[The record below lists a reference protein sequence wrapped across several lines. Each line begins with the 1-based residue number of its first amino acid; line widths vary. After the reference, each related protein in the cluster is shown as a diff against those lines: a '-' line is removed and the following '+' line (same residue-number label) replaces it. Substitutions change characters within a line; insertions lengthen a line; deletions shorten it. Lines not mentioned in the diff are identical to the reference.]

1 MENRLV
7 YWVGVGLD
15 GTVQKLIKMKLEQAY
30 SITERNTTPTEQ
42 GFKFVFDDETHG
54 DIEIQFE
61 VVGTNL
67 KISIYGDHAWEVGT
81 MYELVDSLFFHD
93 EEAV

>member
-7 YWVGVGLD
+7 HWVGVGLD

-30 SITERNTTPTEQ
+30 SITDRDMTTTEQ
-42 GFKFVFDDETHG
+42 GFKFVLDDETHG

-61 VVGTNL
+61 AVATNL

-81 MYELVDSLFFHD
+81 MYDLVDSLFCHD
-93 EEAV
+93 VEAV